1 MIRLAARL
9 NRALAESRA
18 FCCAITACARV
29 GGLGLAVAYLARTM
43 MSLPEVIRT
52 RSLMV
57 ADQKFDIRELR
68 YQGRR
73 VHFAESHLGM
83 LREIFGR
90 RVYDREMATR
100 PFGTVIDLGASSGFF
115 TLYAIASGADKV
127 YAVDA
132 QMEVLGVLKENIR
145 LNRLADK
152 VVVECCAVGA
162 SVGAMRSTVKEQG
175 IRVEALG
182 SLLCKWGIVHVD
194 FLKVDIEG
202 SEFDLFASPDI
213 ERWLPLTDRVALEY
227 HRAYGNPRDISEIL
241 RRSGFSVVERPNSAE
256 SDQFGYIVA
265 SRQEDL
271 VCSAGN

>member
-1 MIRLAARL
+1 MNPHTRTQQTHPMIRLAARL

-115 TLYAIASGADKV
+115 TLYAIDRERARYPGRSARITLMQVG
-127 YAVDA
+127 
-132 QMEVLGVLKENIR
+132 N
-145 LNRLADK
+145 
-152 VVVECCAVGA
+152 CACG
-162 SVGAMRSTVKEQG
+162 
-175 IRVEALG
+175 
-182 SLLCKWGIVHVD
+182 
-194 FLKVDIEG
+194 FLEG
-202 SEFDLFASPDI
+202 
-213 ERWLPLTDRVALEY
+213 RYR
-227 HRAYGNPRDISEIL
+227 GL
-241 RRSGFSVVERPNSAE
+241 R
-256 SDQFGYIVA
+256 I
-265 SRQEDL
+265 
-271 VCSAGN
+271 